1 MWNLSLA
8 ALIGKLHNSELVRS
22 LLMGLLSI
30 IKYEDASSNIPN
42 ELIGLPSEA
51 VLKRWARDM
60 KRKKFSLD
68 VTSELVE
75 V

>member
-42 ELIGLPSEA
+42 ELIWLPSEA